1 MFVLGVDPGLTR
13 CGYGIVTRSP
23 DAAIPFKAC
32 LAGVIETSPRDDL
45 AVRLG
50 QLASDID
57 SILDEEHPDVV
68 VVEKIFFQNNVRTAI
83 SVAQASGVIL
93 ASASR
98 RGIAVRQYTPN
109 EVKNAVVGHG
119 GATKI
124 QVQEMIMNLC
134 GLDEIPKPPDVAD
147 ALALAICSLTSARLD
162 AAIAAVKS

>member
-1 MFVLGVDPGLTR
+1 
-13 CGYGIVTRSP
+13 
-23 DAAIPFKAC
+23 
-32 LAGVIETSPRDDL
+32 
-45 AVRLG
+45 
-50 QLASDID
+50 
-57 SILDEEHPDVV
+57 
-68 VVEKIFFQNNVRTAI
+68 
-83 SVAQASGVIL
+83 L

-162 AAIAAVKS
+162 AAIAAVQS